1 MDTLLTWILSYK
13 KFTTAF
19 SEMVDDLKIDVNLS
33 LRNSK
38 LVEETLTSLKSFD
51 LLSTARNF
59 FQAVEIDKEAYE
71 KFLTSATYL
80 VTETNELLKKIE
92 KGVSLAFNKTFLL
105 FGYII
110 KEIGEGKI
118 LELLEVVMSNYPID
132 LSILYGIIEQL
143 ERGDKYGI
151 SEKLLQL
158 ATSQSQANH
167 IQDQKKLMELLK
179 QKNIPEILEY
189 LKQLKLITEEIKEN
203 VVQHLDN
210 VMGFIT
216 NKEFMEKIKLFVQ
229 PLIPQEEN
237 FGKAIESFIN
247 KLKPSTNL
255 DVWNLFAQRALKKQN
270 WKGASQCFE
279 KLLEIDPENGE
290 SYYQLAY
297 CHIHLNNFEEAKNC
311 INNAIEIMGNVSKY
325 WGMKNLI
332 SVYCNPEK
340 NYDKDSDWVRFL
352 ELTGKEDEKEK
363 KDEKEKENG
372 NGTEIWFKRGLIYL
386 EENLLSKSEICFQKC
401 QKSDPKNLL
410 FNFYLALVYWN
421 QGDDENV
428 EKLCKLAIDNLD
440 LCDEKDQIYYFLLK
454 GLYSLSL
461 DLNSRAV
468 FEFSELLFRS
478 SSSKF
483 GGMEW
488 IAYILRGTAYEAV
501 KKFNNARSDYQK
513 AFEIRPKNKLI
524 QKSINKIGTE
534 NADEF
539 D

>member
-1 MDTLLTWILSYK
+1 MDTLLNWILSYE

-38 LVEETLTSLKSFD
+38 LVEETLTSLKSFN
-51 LLSTARNF
+51 LLSAARNF

-71 KFLTSATYL
+71 KFLTSFTYL
-80 VTETNELLKKIE
+80 VTQANELLKKIE
-92 KGVSLAFNKTFLL
+92 KGVSLAFNKAFLL

-110 KEIGEGKI
+110 QEIGEGKL
-118 LELLEVVMSNYPID
+118 LELLEVVVSNYPID
-132 LSILYGIIEQL
+132 LSVLYGIIEQL

-158 ATSQSQANH
+158 VTSQSQAKH
-167 IQDQKKLMELLK
+167 IKDQKGVMDLLK
-179 QKNIPEILEY
+179 QKNIPVILEY
-189 LKQLKLITEEIKEN
+189 LKELKMITEDIKES
-203 VVQHLDN
+203 VIQHLDN

-255 DVWNLFAQRALKKQN
+255 DVWNLFAQKALLKEN
-270 WKGASQCFE
+270 WKGAAQCFE
-279 KLLEIDPENGE
+279 KLLEIDPKNGE
-290 SYYQLAY
+290 SHYQLAY
-297 CHIHLNNFEEAKNC
+297 CHIRLNNFEEAKNC
-311 INNAIEIMGNVSKY
+311 INNAIEIKDKISKY

-340 NYDKDSDWVRFL
+340 DNDQDSDWLRFL
-352 ELTGKEDEKEK
+352 ELREKEK
-363 KDEKEKENG
+363 KDERENKVD
-372 NGTEIWFKRGLIYL
+372 IWFKRGLIYL

-401 QKSDPKNLL
+401 QKCDPKSIL
-410 FNFYLALVYWN
+410 FNFYLALVYWYH
-421 QGDDENV
+421 GDDETV
-428 EKLCKLAIDNLD
+428 EKLCKFSIDNLD
-440 LCDEKDQIYYFLLK
+440 LSDEQDQIYYFLLK

-461 DLNSRAV
+461 DLNKRAV

-478 SSSKF
+478 VSSKF
-483 GGMEW
+483 GGLEW
-488 IAYILRGTAYEAV
+488 IAYILRGTAHESI
-501 KKFNNARSDYQK
+501 KKFNNARSDYHK
-513 AFEIRPKNKLI
+513 ALEIRPKNKLI